1 MNPPYDESP
10 ELATLTAAGFGP
22 ETTLMTEPKLFVD
35 ATLLAALI
43 VELEDE
49 LGSDAAARTLFQ
61 IGLIHGFRDAD
72 EALSRGFHT
81 ETSAPTSQSSLS
93 PPIVIDMAAPRGTTQ
108 DGWCVPGR
116 WPEQHE
122 ATAWLSKLGP
132 SDRPGCWLSCGYTS
146 GWLSGTLDADV
157 LVLEDSCAGCGDAAC
172 TFTAREP
179 AAWNEFPPKSAHET
193 LGTIDFGLYRAL
205 ALRSPAGPP
214 PAMVETQGDFDP
226 DAALVHIWGPV
237 MVLPYTN
244 ADESLRTSEA
254 LSHDSSIQDIRCVV
268 IDLRNRIIDDSFDAV
283 AIERVLETV
292 EAWGAEPILTGIHPM
307 AADIVEGLESEHL
320 LVRKDL
326 SEAIAAA
333 FLIAQAQRY
342 TV

>member
-10 ELATLTAAGFGP
+10 ELATLAAVGFGP

-35 ATLLAALI
+35 ARLLAALI

-61 IGLIHGFRDAD
+61 IGLIHGLRDAD
-72 EALSRGFHT
+72 EAISRGFLT
-81 ETSAPTSQSSLS
+81 ETNAPISQSSLS
-93 PPIVIDMAAPRGTTQ
+93 PPIVIDIDAPRGTTR

-116 WPEQHE
+116 WPEQYE
-122 ATAWLSKLGP
+122 ANAWLSKLGP
-132 SDRPGCWLSCGYTS
+132 SDRPSCWLSSGYTS

-157 LVLEDSCAGCGDAAC
+157 LVLEDSCAGCGDAGCA
-172 TFTAREP
+172 FTAREP
-179 AAWNEFPPKSAHET
+179 AAWDELPRNNARET

-205 ALRSPAGPP
+205 ALRCPTGPP
-214 PAMVETQGDFDP
+214 QAMVETQGDFDA

-237 MVLPYTN
+237 MVLPFTS
-244 ADESLRTSEA
+244 ADETLRTTEA
-254 LSHDSSIQDIRCVV
+254 LSRDSSIGEIRCVV
-268 IDLRNRIIDDSFDAV
+268 IDLRNRVIDDSFDSA

-292 EAWGAEPILTGIHPM
+292 EAWGAEPILTGINPM
-307 AADIVEGLESEHL
+307 AADIVEGLESRHL

-342 TV
+342 TA